1 MAALCHKV
9 LRGLISIWHPPY
21 LPRCKM
27 AAGVLAITSEFQIA
41 GWRKS
46 KMAPS
51 LILKEISQVPD
62 NFIVLGLIRA
72 MPSYKGGWTCSPLT
86 W

>member
-9 LRGLISIWHPPY
+9 LRGLISIWHPRY
-21 LPRCKM
+21 LPWCKM

-41 GWRKS
+41 GRRKN

-51 LILKEISQVPD
+51 VILKEISQVPE
-62 NFIVLGLIRA
+62 NFIVLGLIWA
-72 MPSYKGGWTCSPLT
+72 MPSYKGGWTRCPLT